1 MPPKNKLRKDDF
13 ENAGKEKQE
22 TLFREFVRFVIE
34 NKKWWMIPILIVLLG
49 LGLLSMLSSTGAAP
63 FIYSIF

>member
-1 MPPKNKLRKDDF
+1 MPKKSKLRKNDF
-13 ENAGKEKQE
+13 EKAGQEKPE
-22 TLFREFVRFVIE
+22 SLLREFLQFVIE
-34 NKKWWMIPILIVLLG
+34 NKKWWMIPILVMLLG